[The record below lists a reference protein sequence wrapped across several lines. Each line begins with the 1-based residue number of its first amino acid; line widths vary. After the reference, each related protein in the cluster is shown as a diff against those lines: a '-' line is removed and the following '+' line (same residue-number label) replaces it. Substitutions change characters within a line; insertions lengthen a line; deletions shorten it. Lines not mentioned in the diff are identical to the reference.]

1 MYYDIDESYINDCA
15 EKIESFIGRSFKNVK
30 VTPVNPDEVT
40 SRTRIGFD
48 AEDSIDR
55 DEIYEVYYRI
65 RISNVTKDD
74 IFEDSGTMIE
84 HFTDLI
90 QEDMEHNSSA
100 PDTIFVES
108 DLPPKSRNK
117 PFVFYVRSVL

>member
-1 MYYDIDESYINDCA
+1 MHYDIDESYINDCA
-15 EKIESFIGRSFKNVK
+15 EKIESFVGRSFENVK

-48 AEDSIDR
+48 AKESLDR
-55 DEIYEVYYRI
+55 SDAYEVYYRV
-65 RISNVTKDD
+65 RINNVDKDD
-74 IFEDSGTMIE
+74 IFEDSGTMVE

-90 QEDMEHNSSA
+90 QKDMEQNSYA

-117 PFVFYVRSVL
+117 PYVFYIRSVL